1 MKNGGLLS
9 IFLLLFIFIS
19 CDKSEEEFSKEVN
32 VVQYVDLLIRGKY
45 SAVELPSF
53 TEADIPQLLEYRN
66 SRQKISN
73 FPTNWISSY
82 WTEEST
88 LGIYV
93 LWTIE
98 SIRAVAVDSE
108 LLTGRFPSQNPVV
121 GTRSTPFEMV
131 PDEESLD
138 VVAEA
143 YMDWWQKNRDIDF
156 EQFKTIDPLLE
167 TGLKWH

>member
-32 VVQYVDLLIRGKY
+32 VVQYVDLLI
-45 SAVELPSF
+45 
-53 TEADIPQLLEYRN
+53 
-66 SRQKISN
+66 
-73 FPTNWISSY
+73 ISSY

-88 LGIYV
+88 LGMYV
-93 LWTIE
+93 LWTVE
-98 SIRAVAVDSE
+98 SIRAVAVNSE

-121 GTRSTPFEMV
+121 ETRLMPFEMV
-131 PDEESLD
+131 PDEEALE

-143 YMDWWQKNRDIDF
+143 YMDWWQRNRDTDF
-156 EQFKTIDPLLE
+156 EQIKNIDPLLE
-167 TGLKWH
+167 TRLKWH